1 MSFLDDIVKIKYAR
15 EGYLADYPPEFHS
28 LSELYAAFLPY
39 PVDDTKTADELW
51 EQFKAEAKS
60 CWFNDMYPLVD
71 SSLEDKYRTLVEDIS
86 YHLQA
91 NLIAKGA
98 LMLPD
103 WVYSYMLGST
113 IGPMSPKTD
122 IHDLLVLLGCD
133 NMTDEFTVI
142 ASNQCYDISEQWL
155 RRLTNIAAA
164 HRPPT
169 IFGEPHVIKSLR
181 LQQSSM

>member
-1 MSFLDDIVKIKYAR
+1 MSFLDDIVKIKYVR
-15 EGYLADYPPEFHS
+15 EGYLPDYPPEFHS

-39 PVDDTKTADELW
+39 PVDDTKTSDELW
-51 EQFKAEAKS
+51 EQFRSEAKS
-60 CWFNDMYPLVD
+60 CWFSDTYPLVD
-71 SSLEDKYRTLVEDIS
+71 RSLEAKYRALVEDIS

-91 NLIAKGA
+91 NLAANGA

-103 WVYSYMLGST
+103 WVYSYMLGAT
-113 IGPMSPKTD
+113 IGPMSPKLD

-133 NMTDEFTVI
+133 NISDEFTVT
-142 ASNQCYDISEQWL
+142 AANQCYEISDQWL
-155 RRLTNIAAA
+155 RRLANITAA
-164 HRPPT
+164 HRSPT